1 MATQSE
7 RDSARARAK
16 AKEAN
21 KRNEE
26 FDRKARRRGAQDR
39 MTRSLQD
46 KGKLATLFDTVT
58 TSPSEREAREDKRVS
73 DLKTGRTRAGERLI
87 AERGKKRDAETKSRV
102 AAAGQ
107 SEKKRKIDK
116 LQKGADANI
125 SKLQKELRAKDTQK
139 AVADFTGE
147 SGKQARLSDAKR
159 RADANKT
166 ITMSPEDFAKV
177 PSVPPAKKKPVTK
190 RMTEAE
196 VRAMKSS
203 PLNAKK
209 KAKSQGGTAPGIMT
223 KNAGVAAKPKAAAKP
238 ASKPAAKPTTK
249 TWKDVK
255 SVAAA
260 KAAGLKNYTGK
271 DGKKKAAIDAS
282 EIKKGESMTQA
293 FNRIQ
298 GKTAGKPSSKT
309 TKTPKKVGG
318 LRKFLLGD
326 DGKFGGARGA
336 IDFLPGKSRKKK
348 EEKPVKKNMGGMM
361 RSKMASKGGARG
373 GRNPMGMK
381 NGGFPDLNKDGK
393 VTQADVLQG
402 RGVVKKKA
410 GGMAKKGYAK
420 GGMTKKGYAN
430 GGAVNKTA
438 SRKPTK
444 PRGVGAATRG
454 FGKAMR

>member
-1 MATQSE
+1 MGAKKKVETAKSMLDRLTLNTGLAVTPPGPATTKQVMKRGRNTLAGGTGLAAGAGVLAATGPDRSS
-7 RDSARARAK
+7 RKGKLDSTVDDMKAKRAEAKKARE
-16 AKEAN
+16 AKEAA
-21 KRNEE
+21 
-26 FDRKARRRGAQDR
+26 RKKKNA
-39 MTRSLQD
+39 
-46 KGKLATLFDTVT
+46 AT
-58 TSPSEREAREDKRVS
+58 REAS
-73 DLKTGRTRAGERLI
+73 
-87 AERGKKRDAETKSRV
+87 
-102 AAAGQ
+102 
-107 SEKKRKIDK
+107 
-116 LQKGADANI
+116 
-125 SKLQKELRAKDTQK
+125 
-139 AVADFTGE
+139 
-147 SGKQARLSDAKR
+147 
-159 RADANKT
+159 
-166 ITMSPEDFAKV
+166 
-177 PSVPPAKKKPVTK
+177 TK
-190 RMTEAE
+190 R
-196 VRAMKSS
+196 S
-203 PLNAKK
+203 
-209 KAKSQGGTAPGIMT
+209 KASKGGTAPGIMT
-223 KNAGVAAKPKAAAKP
+223 RDSGVKSKAKAE
-238 ASKPAAKPTTK
+238 SKPTAKPTTK

-298 GKTAGKPSSKT
+298 GKTARKPSSKTTKSTTNTT

-348 EEKPVKKNMGGMM
+348 EDKPVKKMGGGMM
-361 RSKMASKGGARG
+361 RSKMSSKGGARG

-393 VTQADVLQG
+393 VTQADILQG

-444 PRGVGAATRG
+444 PRGVGVAKRG

>member
-1 MATQSE
+1 
-7 RDSARARAK
+7 
-16 AKEAN
+16 
-21 KRNEE
+21 
-26 FDRKARRRGAQDR
+26 
-39 MTRSLQD
+39 
-46 KGKLATLFDTVT
+46 
-58 TSPSEREAREDKRVS
+58 
-73 DLKTGRTRAGERLI
+73 
-87 AERGKKRDAETKSRV
+87 
-102 AAAGQ
+102 
-107 SEKKRKIDK
+107 
-116 LQKGADANI
+116 
-125 SKLQKELRAKDTQK
+125 LQKELRAKDTQK

-196 VRAMKSS
+196 VRAMKGS
-203 PLNAKK
+203 PLNTKK

-223 KNAGVAAKPKAAAKP
+223 RDSGVKPKAKSAAKP
-238 ASKPAAKPTTK
+238 AAKPATKPTTKPTTK

-260 KAAGLKNYTGK
+260 KAAGLKNYTGR

-298 GKTAGKPSSKT
+298 GKTARKPSSKTTKSTTKPTT

-348 EEKPVKKNMGGMM
+348 EDKPVKKMGGGMM
-361 RSKMASKGGARG
+361 RSKMSSKGGARG

-393 VTQADVLQG
+393 VTQADILQG

-430 GGAVNKTA
+430 GGAVRSKMASKGGA
-438 SRKPTK
+438 SRK

-454 FGKAMR
+454 YGKAMR